1 LPFASRTVTVTV
13 DVATP
18 SAITF
23 VVGFAVAVDCAA
35 LIVVG
40 SPTQAP
46 GGCRATP
53 TRVPPGLIVA
63 VIVLVWAVVEGLVP
77 VASALASVVAA
88 GCVSVFDEPL
98 EASWTV

>member
-1 LPFASRTVTVTV
+1 VTV

-18 SAITF
+18 FATTF
-23 VVGFAVAVDCAA
+23 AVGFAVAVDCAA

-40 SPTQAP
+40 SPTKATV
-46 GGCRATP
+46 GCWVTATG
-53 TRVPPGLIVA
+53 VPPGLIVA
-63 VIVLVWAVVEGLVP
+63 VIVFVWAAVDATVP
-77 VASALASVVAA
+77 VATPLASVVAA